1 MSKRPINNEVI
12 DDTGFGFTLSL
23 INGKYKMSILY
34 CLTDSLKG
42 LEKDGMILRTEYPQ
56 VPPKVE
62 YSLTEKGKSFI
73 PILKEFCAWGERNK
87 NR

>member
-42 LEKDGMILRTEYPQ
+42 LEKDGMSLRTDPRRFLR
-56 VPPKVE
+56 KWN
-62 YSLTEKGKSFI
+62 I
-73 PILKEFCAWGERNK
+73 A
-87 NR
+87 

>member
-1 MSKRPINNEVI
+1 MSVMSKRPINNEVI

-42 LEKDGMILRTEYPQ
+42 LEKDGMTLRTDTRRFLR
-56 VPPKVE
+56 KWN
-62 YSLTEKGKSFI
+62 I
-73 PILKEFCAWGERNK
+73 A
-87 NR
+87 

>member
-1 MSKRPINNEVI
+1 MSKRPINNEVT

-42 LEKDGMILRTEYPQ
+42 LEKDGMTLRTDTRRFLR
-56 VPPKVE
+56 KWN
-62 YSLTEKGKSFI
+62 I
-73 PILKEFCAWGERNK
+73 A
-87 NR
+87 